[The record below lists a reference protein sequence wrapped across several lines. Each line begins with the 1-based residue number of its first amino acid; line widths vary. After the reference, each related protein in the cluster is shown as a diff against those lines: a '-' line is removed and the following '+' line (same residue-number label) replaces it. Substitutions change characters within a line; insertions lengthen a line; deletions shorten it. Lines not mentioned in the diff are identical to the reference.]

1 MDAPLWERMQALTME
16 TIHPTLGKWVS
27 KGMLY
32 ALLQRRDR
40 MKVEID
46 KLLAARG
53 PSIWLR

>member
-1 MDAPLWERMQALTME
+1 VDQELWERMQALTME
-16 TIHPTLGKWVS
+16 MMEPTLGKWVS

-32 ALLQRRDR
+32 AVLDRRNR
-40 MKVEID
+40 MKREID